1 MRLLQHHFD
10 ALSLHIFQDHL
21 CLKLYGF
28 HYQFHLVINLVSLS
42 LELID
47 FDFDLGFD
55 FGFNSDYYMVDND
68 DLRVMDE
75 LALIYWQMELNRD
88 HDHHDCW
95 GFIRCCYFHSS
106 R

>member
-28 HYQFHLVINLVSLS
+28 HYQFHLVINLVFPS

-47 FDFDLGFD
+47 FDLGLSFD
-55 FGFNSDYYMVDND
+55 FGFAPGFGGCHRCLKLFTRGSFGAGIAV
-68 DLRVMDE
+68 LRLGIVKN
-75 LALIYWQMELNRD
+75 LFKYHCFGVVAGHL
-88 HDHHDCW
+88 
-95 GFIRCCYFHSS
+95 
-106 R
+106 